1 MKNRRPPGRERRRK
15 LEFRKGYLPFGAGNE
30 VEETISSTRP

>member
-1 MKNRRPPGRERRRK
+1 MKNRRPLGGAGG
-15 LEFRKGYLPFGAGNE
+15 EFSNSGEGYLPFGAGSE